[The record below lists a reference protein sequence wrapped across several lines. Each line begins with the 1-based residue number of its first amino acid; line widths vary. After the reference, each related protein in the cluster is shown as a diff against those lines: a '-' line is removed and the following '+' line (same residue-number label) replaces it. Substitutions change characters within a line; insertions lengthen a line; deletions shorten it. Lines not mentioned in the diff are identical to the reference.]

1 MKLST
6 PLLFL
11 TLLFA
16 ILLLAGPILVLA
28 DVYDDC
34 LANCKNVTD
43 KVNCRINCCINYK
56 CAALELETDACDKY
70 CECAHKFICIENP
83 LKYKTIEQLIPA
95 ITNFLK
101 NIALAIGGIMII
113 WSGIQIMTGMA
124 TGEKE
129 AKVLKGK
136 KTLMWTM
143 LGIAIVISIDFIVG
157 FIKELIGG

>member
-11 TLLFA
+11 TLFFA
-16 ILLLAGPILVLA
+16 ILLLVGPIFVQ
-28 DVYDDC
+28 
-34 LANCKNVTD
+34 AN
-43 KVNCRINCCINYK
+43 
-56 CAALELETDACDKY
+56 ECDPT
-70 CECAHKFICIENP
+70 KFICIENP
-83 LKYKTIEQLIPA
+83 LKYERIEDIIPA

-129 AKVLKGK
+129 TKVLQGK

-143 LGIAIVISIDFIVG
+143 LGLAIIISIDFIVG

>member
-11 TLLFA
+11 TLFFA
-16 ILLLAGPILVLA
+16 ILLLAGPIFVWA
-28 DVYDDC
+28 NDC
-34 LANCKNVTD
+34 DPTQ
-43 KVNCRINCCINYK
+43 
-56 CAALELETDACDKY
+56 
-70 CECAHKFICIENP
+70 FICIENP
-83 LKYKTIEQLIPA
+83 LKYQTIGEIIPA

-101 NIALAIGGIMII
+101 TIGLAIGGIMII

-136 KTLMWTM
+136 KTLMWTI
-143 LGIAIVISIDFIVG
+143 LGLAIIISIDFIVG

>member
-11 TLLFA
+11 ILLFA
-16 ILLLAGPILVLA
+16 ILLLVGPIFVQA
-28 DVYDDC
+28 NDC
-34 LANCKNVTD
+34 D
-43 KVNCRINCCINYK
+43 P
-56 CAALELETDACDKY
+56 D
-70 CECAHKFICIENP
+70 KFICIENP
-83 LKYKTIEQLIPA
+83 LKYKTMGEMIPA

-113 WSGIQIMTGMA
+113 WSGIQIMTGMT

-129 AKVLKGK
+129 SKVIRGK
-136 KTLMWTM
+136 KTLMWTI

-157 FIKELIGG
+157 FVKELIGG

>member
-6 PLLFL
+6 ISL
-11 TLLFA
+11 TLTLFFA
-16 ILLLAGPILVLA
+16 ILLLVGPISVQA
-28 DVYDDC
+28 NDC
-34 LANCKNVTD
+34 D
-43 KVNCRINCCINYK
+43 P
-56 CAALELETDACDKY
+56 D
-70 CECAHKFICIENP
+70 KFICIENP
-83 LKYKTIEQLIPA
+83 LKYQTIPDIVSA

-101 NIALAIGGIMII
+101 TIGLAIGGIMII

-136 KTLMWTM
+136 KTLMWTI
-143 LGIAIVISIDFIVG
+143 LGLAIIISIDFIVG

>member
-11 TLLFA
+11 TLFFV
-16 ILLLAGPILVLA
+16 ILLLAGPIFVQAGALE
-28 DVYDDC
+28 DC
-34 LANCKNVTD
+34 LSG
-43 KVNCRINCCINYK
+43 
-56 CAALELETDACDKY
+56 CAADDNACRKI
-70 CECAHKFICIENP
+70 CECKYKFICIENP
-83 LKYKTIEQLIPA
+83 LKYDSIDDIVPA

-101 NIALAIGGIMII
+101 NTALALGGIMII

-136 KTLMWTM
+136 KTLMWTL
-143 LGIAIVISIDFIVG
+143 LGIGIVISIDFIVG
-157 FIKELIGG
+157 LIRELIGG

>member
-11 TLLFA
+11 TLFFV
-16 ILLLAGPILVLA
+16 ILLLAGPIFVQ
-28 DVYDDC
+28 
-34 LANCKNVTD
+34 ANG
-43 KVNCRINCCINYK
+43 
-56 CAALELETDACDKY
+56 CDSNN
-70 CECAHKFICIENP
+70 FICIENP
-83 LKYKTIEQLIPA
+83 LKYETMGELIPA

-101 NIALAIGGIMII
+101 NTALAIGGIMII
-113 WSGIQIMTGMA
+113 WSGIQIMIGMT

-129 AKVLKGK
+129 AKVIRGK

-143 LGIAIVISIDFIVG
+143 LGIAIIISVDFIVG